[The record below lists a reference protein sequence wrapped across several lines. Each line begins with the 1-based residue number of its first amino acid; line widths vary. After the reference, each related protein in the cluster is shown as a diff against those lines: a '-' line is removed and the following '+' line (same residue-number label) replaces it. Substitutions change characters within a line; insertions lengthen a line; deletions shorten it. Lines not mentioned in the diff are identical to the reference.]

1 MSDVND
7 IPVVQKSPPK
17 LTSIKEL
24 NRSLAKEVAAAIDL
38 FVAVMNDPK
47 QKIAIRL
54 AAARDVAN
62 YYIKTTQ
69 LVEDT
74 VLTEQQKRM
83 NALKINRMVD
93 ENERA
98 RNSCAVTPAPN
109 ILEFDVQPESYS

>member
-7 IPVVQKSPPK
+7 IPVVQKAPPK
-17 LTSIKEL
+17 LSSIKEL

-69 LVEDT
+69 LVEDA
-74 VLTEQQKRM
+74 VLTEQQKRR

-98 RNSCAVTPAPN
+98 RNSGAVTPAPN

>member
-69 LVEDT
+69 LVEDA

-98 RNSCAVTPAPN
+98 RNAGTITPAPN
-109 ILEFDVQPESYS
+109 TLEFDVQPESYS

>member
-7 IPVVQKSPPK
+7 IPVVQKAPPK
-17 LTSIKEL
+17 LSSIKEL

-69 LVEDT
+69 LVEDA

-98 RNSCAVTPAPN
+98 RNSCVVTPAPN